1 MKWREL
7 RAFLNM
13 KFDDEDS
20 ISLSTD
26 IAAARVVVLKNPH
39 CTNNGSL
46 LFIDENEL
54 GSFRNYRG
62 IDSDEI
68 TPSIFTDIPNSAFEY
83 SENEIST
90 YFGGFNKMRK

>member
-13 KFDDEDS
+13 KFEDEDS

-26 IAAARVVVLKNPH
+26 IASARVVVLKNPH

-54 GSFRNYRG
+54 NLSNYRG

-68 TPSIFTDIPNSAFEY
+68 TPSIFIDIPSNIFEY

-90 YFGGFNKMRK
+90 YFGGFNKRRK

>member
-13 KFDDEDS
+13 KFEDEDS
-20 ISLSTD
+20 ITLSTD
-26 IAAARVVVLKNPH
+26 IESARVILIKNPH
-39 CTNNGSL
+39 SINNGSI

-54 GSFRNYRG
+54 VNFCNYRG
-62 IDSDEI
+62 IGSDEI
-68 TPSIFTDIPNSAFEY
+68 TPSIFIDVPSSIFEY

-90 YFGGFNKMRK
+90 YFGGFNKGRK